1 MLTTLE
7 FNFLYYKLQLC
18 FIYHVHYT
26 PFTCDNWFLKFQDF
40 ETYFEILKFTNSTSF
55 VCFLNVSST
64 LLSFQFNLFVV
75 HYKIGAQHYQ
85 NQQNHTHENMHKN

>member
-7 FNFLYYKLQLC
+7 FNFLYYKLQLY

-26 PFTCDNWFLKFQDF
+26 PFACDKFFLKFQDF
-40 ETYFEILKFTNSTSF
+40 QTYFEFLKFTNSTF
-55 VCFLNVSST
+55 CVCFLIVNNM

-85 NQQNHTHENMHKN
+85 NQQNHTHKNMHTN